1 MAPTTTVGAIVVP
14 PTGHNQPV
22 NPADIVTDAQWTL
35 VVLFIAAPLL
45 VLAALLAAPFV
56 IGGIAG
62 LLRRRRA
69 ARSGRP

>member
-1 MAPTTTVGAIVVP
+1 M
-14 PTGHNQPV
+14 

-35 VVLFIAAPLL
+35 VVLFVAAPLL
-45 VLAALLAAPFV
+45 VLAALLAAPFA

>member
-1 MAPTTTVGAIVVP
+1 V
-14 PTGHNQPV
+14 
-22 NPADIVTDAQWTL
+22 
-35 VVLFIAAPLL
+35 FIAAP
-45 VLAALLAAPFV
+45 LAAPFV